1 MRHGSDRFEQLAEDL
16 RERGIDV
23 EQVVSDLIAQRI
35 ETPSWGYANSGTRFG
50 IFRQPGAARNLQER
64 LADAAQVHRLTGIA
78 PAVAIHI
85 PWDRSPNY
93 AEIKAE
99 ADRLGMAIG
108 AVNPNVFEDQPYKL
122 GSFGNPDP
130 AIRQRALDHMDECV
144 AIMIATGSKALSLW
158 FADGTN
164 FPGQDS
170 IVGRKRAFE
179 EFLSIVYRRLPQDA
193 RMLVEYKPFEPAF
206 YHTDIGDWGMA
217 TLLCQKLGPKAKVL
231 VDLGHHY
238 HGQNIEQIVAWLV
251 DEKMLGGFHFN
262 NRKYADDDLTTGS
275 INPYEVFLIY
285 HELVSARATGIDYMI
300 DQSHNLK
307 PKIEAMIQ
315 TVLFLQGAYA
325 RALIVPRQELA
336 RAQRAGDIVLAEGLL
351 QQAFQTDVEPILVHV
366 RERLGVPAQPLA
378 EFRRSGYL
386 ARIEKERSL

>member
-1 MRHGSDRFEQLAEDL
+1 MLHGSDRFEQLAEDL
-16 RERGIDV
+16 RARGIDV

-130 AIRQRALDHMDECV
+130 AIRQRALDHMDECM

-179 EFLSIVYRRLPQDA
+179 EFLGIVYRRLPQDA